1 MKVDKRKSTGPR
13 TRNYAAKRDNE
24 MRGASPRPLYPG
36 REINTIPPIAKG
48 IYEKQESNYTLRE
61 QTEENKLFQI
71 NDSIRSL
78 LKGLETKNLL
88 TEQKNEDKAQ

>member
-1 MKVDKRKSTGPR
+1 M
-13 TRNYAAKRDNE
+13 NA
-24 MRGASPRPLYPG
+24 
-36 REINTIPPIAKG
+36 IPPIAKG
-48 IYEKQESNYTLRE
+48 IYEEQESNYTLRE

-78 LKGLETKNLL
+78 LKGLEAKNLL